1 MPAARRDD
9 PLAPVTVV
17 TGGEELLVDRAVQG
31 VRAAARAR
39 DPDTQVDE
47 VAPGTLEPGRL
58 TELTSP
64 SLFGGCRVIV
74 IRGAEMLGKDLVGEL
89 RGALADP
96 VEDTIIVLV
105 HAGGKRGKAVLDAA
119 AEVGARRVDCP
130 QVRWLSERVDFVVAE
145 ARRAGG
151 GISPDGARALVD
163 AVGTDLRELATACE
177 QLVSDTGGRIG
188 ADAVARYYRGRA
200 EVTSFSV
207 ADRAVEGRAA
217 EALEQLRW
225 AISTGVAPVLVTS
238 ALAQGVRSIALV
250 RSAGNARSAE
260 LAQRLAMPPWKVDRV
275 RKQMRSWTDEG
286 LSGALQAVAEA
297 DARVKGEAAEPGYA
311 LERAVVTV
319 ARCARR

>member
-1 MPAARRDD
+1 MPASRRDD

-17 TGGEELLVDRAVQG
+17 TGGEELLVDRAVQE
-31 VRAAARAR
+31 VIAAARGN

-47 VAPGTLEPGRL
+47 VQPGALEPGRL

-74 IRGAEMLGKDLVGEL
+74 IRGTELLGKDLVGEL
-89 RGALADP
+89 RGVLAEPGDGM
-96 VEDTIIVLV
+96 IIVLV

-119 AEVGARRVDCP
+119 ADAGARRVDCP
-130 QVRWLSERVDFVVAE
+130 QVRWQNERVDFLVAE

-151 GISPDGARALVD
+151 AISPDGARALVD
-163 AVGTDLRELATACE
+163 AIGTDLRELATACE

-260 LAQRLAMPPWKVDRV
+260 LAQRLGMPPWKVDRV
-275 RKQMRSWTDEG
+275 RKQMRSWTDDG
-286 LSGALQAVAEA
+286 IVGALQAVAEA
-297 DARVKGEAAEPGYA
+297 DARVKGEVAEPAYA